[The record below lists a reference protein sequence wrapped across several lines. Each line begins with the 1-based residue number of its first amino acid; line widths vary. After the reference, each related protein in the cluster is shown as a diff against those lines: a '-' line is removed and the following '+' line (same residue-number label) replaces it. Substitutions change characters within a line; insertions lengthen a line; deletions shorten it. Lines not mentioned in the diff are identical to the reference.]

1 VDPEDNALIMYTSG
15 TTGHPK
21 GVVLTHRSVMGQ
33 MDTAH
38 FYSELAA
45 KLTPPHMA
53 DRAQPCIICPVPLF
67 HVTGS
72 HHIFLA
78 CFVNGRKL
86 VLLYKWDV
94 SEALMLI
101 EKEKATNWTG
111 VPTMIQDLMEHPE
124 FSKRDTS
131 SLKSVGGGGAAV
143 PIPQVTRVEK
153 AFKGV
158 GRPQQGY
165 GLTETN
171 GGIAFIQGDQYLGR
185 PGSTGPP
192 TVLTDVK
199 VVDLTTRKAL
209 PTGEQGELLIRGAL
223 VMKEY
228 WGKAK
233 ATADVLDKD
242 GWFSSGDIAKLDAE
256 NYVFITDRAKEIII
270 RGGENIS
277 CVEVESAFYKNSA
290 VYECAAFG
298 LPDERLGEV
307 VGLAVLLKPEA
318 KLTPNELAKSV
329 KDDLAGFK
337 IPTPDCI
344 FLVNESLPR
353 GDTGKVLR
361 RVIKDRIIQ
370 SKKTGKAQ
378 SKL

>member
-1 VDPEDNALIMYTSG
+1 LG
-15 TTGHPK
+15 
-21 GVVLTHRSVMGQ
+21 
-33 MDTAH
+33 
-38 FYSELAA
+38 A
-45 KLTPPHMA
+45 KLTPQNMV
-53 DRAQPCIICPVPLF
+53 DRNQACVICPVPLF

-78 CFVNGRKL
+78 CLIGGRKL
-86 VLLYKWDV
+86 VLIYKWDV
-94 SEALMLI
+94 AEALNLI
-101 EKEKATNWTG
+101 EKEKATTWTG
-111 VPTMIQDLMEHPE
+111 VPTMIQDLMEHPD
-124 FSKRDTS
+124 FAKRDTS
-131 SLKSVGGGGAAV
+131 SLKIVGGGGAAV
-143 PIPQVTRVEK
+143 PIPQVKRVEK

-171 GGIAFIQGDQYLGR
+171 GGIAFIQGDQYLQK

-192 TVLTDVK
+192 IPLIEVK
-199 VVDLTTRKAL
+199 VVDLSSRKDL
-209 PTGEQGELLIRGAL
+209 PTGQQGELLIRGVL

-233 ATADVLDKD
+233 ATADILDKD
-242 GWFSSGDIAKLDAE
+242 GGFSSGDIAKLDSD
-256 NYVFITDRAKEIII
+256 NCIFITDRAKEIII

-307 VGLAVLLKPEA
+307 VGLAVLLKPDT
-318 KLTPNELAKSV
+318 KVTPNELIASV

-337 IPTPDCI
+337 IPTADSI
-344 FLVNESLPR
+344 FMMKETLPR

-361 RVIKDRIIQ
+361 RVIRDRMIQ
-370 SKKTGKAQ
+370 LKKTGKVQ